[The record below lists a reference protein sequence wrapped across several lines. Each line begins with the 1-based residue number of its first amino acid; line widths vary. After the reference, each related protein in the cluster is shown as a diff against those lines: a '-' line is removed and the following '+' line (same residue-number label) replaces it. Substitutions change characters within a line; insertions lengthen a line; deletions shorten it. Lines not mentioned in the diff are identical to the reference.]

1 MTLSTAAAF
10 IALATTLTASLVK
23 YAKGWL
29 VKYVDW
35 DDASRAEGS
44 CWGNNITDV
53 FMKYFCNGNWLPMFV
68 VGTENFNPTGAHV
81 KLSKIQLILNDP
93 ATGGSRVGTAL
104 ELVRDVGKFFEN
116 RGLARDTTL
125 LAEGEDDPECFFKV
139 QVAIV
144 PCDEGK
150 TVDTAIF
157 ANNYQA
163 RQTPR
168 NAMFLCNGQ
177 GVSLQLD
184 KPNFNGQS
192 RYCLAEYDEKKGKWL
207 EFATTTDVSKRTIAQ
222 CGTETKEEA
231 LQAIAEGKTAE
242 VPIGPIGCKKSGSI
256 MTIQVPIDQ
265 EAIKTPL
272 PLPEPDRSAWRAA
285 EQAGAAAAA
294 AHASALEAA
303 QAAREAKEQ
312 GAAEARALLAQTS
325 PAPKKQKP
333 SPPGSPVSK
342 PMAPKV
348 KTRLAAAKEKELEW
362 GSPGFGPIGTGGSA
376 AAIGAAG
383 LKNSLGYAVSAED
396 AAVKQEPASMALDDE
411 ESELVALSPDD
422 HSRPA
427 GASLQNGFDG
437 YATPSPGNYTSL
449 SGCCNEEEP
458 KFANLGGM
466 DDDAGSAPA
475 FRSLSS
481 VDPEPAATRG
491 GGDMGMGGV
500 GDALPELETETCK
513 MGRFFKGPFLGVLA
527 ALFGNNLVRD
537 KAGGVITIVKT
548 IIVTCPVGE
557 EPSEHDIKQLIKLA
571 LEDLQCA
578 VKCGG
583 QANSLFS
590 ETSKALGQVTDAI
603 TPKAVQGIIQTIT
616 ATTGSL
622 PAGIF

>member
-10 IALATTLTASLVK
+10 LALAATLTANLVK

-35 DDASRAEGS
+35 NDPSRAEGS
-44 CWGNNITDV
+44 CWGENITDV

-104 ELVRDVGKFFEN
+104 ELVRDVGKFFES

-192 RYCLAEYDEKKGKWL
+192 RYCLAEYNEKKGQWL

-265 EAIKTPL
+265 EAIKLPRPL
-272 PLPEPDRSAWRAA
+272 PAREAEAAWRAA

-294 AHASALEAA
+294 AHASAVEAA
-303 QAAREAKEQ
+303 QAAREAKAQ
-312 GAAEARALLAQTS
+312 GAAEARALLAEAP

-342 PMAPKV
+342 RMAPKV
-348 KTRLAAAKEKELEW
+348 TTRLAAAKEKEPEW
-362 GSPGFGPIGTGGSA
+362 GSPDFGPIGTGGSA
-376 AAIGAAG
+376 AAIGAA
-383 LKNSLGYAVSAED
+383 VT
-396 AAVKQEPASMALDDE
+396 VKQEPADMPLDDE
-411 ESELVALSPDD
+411 ESELVGLSPDD

-437 YATPSPGNYTSL
+437 YDTPSPGNYTSL
-449 SGCCNEEEP
+449 SACGGDCEP
-458 KFANLGGM
+458 KYTSCSGM
-466 DDDAGSAPA
+466 DDDSGSAPA
-475 FRSLSS
+475 FRSLSG
-481 VDPEPAATRG
+481 VDPEPATTRG

-500 GDALPELETETCK
+500 GDALPELETKTCK

-548 IIVTCPVGE
+548 IIVTCPVDE
-557 EPSEHDIKQLIKLA
+557 EPSEDDIKQLIKLA

-583 QANSLFS
+583 KANSLFS

-603 TPKAVQGIIQTIT
+603 TPKAVQGIIETVT
-616 ATTGSL
+616 AVTGSL
-622 PAGIF
+622 PAGLF